1 MPKLLFV
8 LVFLLP
14 AIESVAQSRLLDR
27 SPDVDTLRVTDD
39 RVLRLKPFL
48 VPESVRVFQQGT
60 RIDSTKYEV
69 GARFGVL
76 MLGASFVPGDTVV
89 VSYEALPFTFEDTYR
104 AVPQVI
110 GNQASVLTGPR
121 RTASERDFAGES
133 AGSIFGSS
141 RLRKSGSITRGVIAG
156 NNQDATIESGLRMQ
170 LSGEIVDGVN
180 LRAVLT
186 DENTPILPE
195 GTTQRI
201 NEFDRVFIEVSS
213 RRGTAQLGDFDLAVT
228 GPEFA
233 QFNRKLQ
240 GAKVEGLLPTAHR
253 FYRGG
258 SVTAAGATSR
268 GTFRSQEINGLE
280 GVQGPYRLE
289 GQFGERFIIVV
300 PGTEVV
306 YIDGRRTTRGETND
320 YTIDYATAEITF
332 TPRQIITANKRI
344 TVEFQ
349 YSTNQFTRTLV
360 AASVTSRFGPSN
372 RDAGRL
378 SLTVIREADGK
389 DFNEEFGLT
398 STDSLLLAES
408 GDGVAAR
415 SGAELVGYDPE
426 ASFVQ
431 YIRQPR
437 PFSDV
442 TDDSIFVA
450 LNAEPN
456 PGTPVFRVQF
466 SRVQPGAGSY
476 VRSGRSVN
484 GILYEF
490 AGPGMGDYEPI
501 RVLPKPRLQ
510 QVVDLRG
517 EVEPVAGLQLFG
529 EWASSTDN
537 QNRLSSLDT
546 SDDDGHAYTVG
557 LRAPP
562 LSIGLGGAAVAAEFR
577 RRFVHEHFR
586 SFNRIREVEFGRK
599 WNLDGRSAGVAGGNS
614 LGVAETTD
622 EAAVEA
628 RFNSRSFLRGE
639 WGSFSLGSNFH
650 AIRRKGIAEFGTEE
664 GGSLKYSSEYVTST
678 DRGLDRRGKW
688 LRQLGSVRYTNLLGP
703 ITPSVEVEHEDRRQR
718 DLTADSL
725 TGASLAFVE
734 VRPALTYALQHLEL
748 GSSADI
754 RSERFV
760 LDGRLQ
766 DAATGWTIRGFFTY
780 RSGLKFSTD
789 GNVGVRRRRFRD
801 RFRISQ
807 GRQNSE
813 SVVMRWKG
821 SYRPFKRAV
830 DASWFYEAQTER
842 TPKLQEIYVRTGP
855 ELGQFVWTDFNGDGA
870 IQIDEFIP
878 ETTPNEG
885 NYVKTFVPSDSLF
898 SIIGVQARLR
908 VAIDPGKVWSRDL
921 GGVKRILGQ
930 VSTRTTLEVLE
941 KSQRQELKDIYLLRL
956 RNFRKPGSTL
966 NGRLLIR
973 QEVSLFKRRTDYGF
987 DFAFSQVRNLTDL
1000 AAGLEERF
1008 INSVQLSGRYR
1019 PVRTVAAS
1027 LTVTTDINRTES
1039 ANFASRQFDLKTLR
1053 VVPDVTYSPNRSW
1066 QVKIGADIAD
1076 KKDRRFERSARIIK
1090 LPVEVRHNRARKLQV
1105 TGRVEVADVTLQ
1117 GEADG
1122 FAQFELTDGRGAGR
1136 SFLWSASARYAIN
1149 QFIRATLSYDGRSPA
1164 AAPTLHTVRMQVS
1177 AIF

>member
-8 LVFLLP
+8 LVLFLP
-14 AIESVAQSRLLDR
+14 AIGSAAQSHVLDHGA
-27 SPDVDTLRVTDD
+27 DTDTLTVPED
-39 RVLRLKPFL
+39 RVIRLKPFL
-48 VPESVRVFQQGT
+48 VPESVRVFRQGV
-60 RIDSTKYEV
+60 RVDSSEYKV
-69 GARFGVL
+69 DARFGIL
-76 MLGASFVPGDTVV
+76 TLGASFVPNDPVV
-89 VSYEALPFTFEDTYR
+89 VAYEAFPFNFEDTYS

-110 GNQASVLTGPR
+110 GNQASVSAER
-121 RTASERDFAGES
+121 RPAASERDLSGGAE
-133 AGSIFGSS
+133 SIFGAS

-195 GTTQRI
+195 GTTQKI

-213 RRGTAQLGDFDLAVT
+213 RRGTAQLGDFDLALT

-233 QFNRKLQ
+233 QLSRKLQ
-240 GAKVEGLLPTAHR
+240 GAKVEGRLPAADR

-268 GTFRSQEINGLE
+268 GTFRSQEISGLE

-306 YIDGRRTTRGETND
+306 YIDGRRMTRGETND
-320 YTIDYATAEITF
+320 YVIDYATAEITF
-332 TPRQIITANKRI
+332 TPSQIVTANTRITA
-344 TVEFQ
+344 EFQ

-360 AASVTSRFGPSN
+360 AASVTSRFGPAN
-372 RDAGRL
+372 RDAGRF
-378 SLTVIREADGK
+378 SLTLIREADGK

-398 STDSLLLAES
+398 SADSLLLAES

-415 SGAELVGYDPE
+415 SGAEIIAYDPE

-431 YIRQPR
+431 YVREQR
-437 PFSDV
+437 PFSQV
-442 TDDSIFVA
+442 SDDSIFVA
-450 LNAEPN
+450 LTSQPE
-456 PGTPVFRVQF
+456 PGTQVFRVQF
-466 SRVQPGAGSY
+466 SRVGLGAGSY

-490 AGPGMGDYEPI
+490 VGPGMGEYEPI

-510 QVVDLRG
+510 QVVDLQG
-517 EVEPVAGLQLFG
+517 EVAPIAGLQLFG
-529 EWASSTDN
+529 EWATSTNN
-537 QNRLSSLDT
+537 QNRLSSLDAT
-546 SDDDGHAYTVG
+546 DDDGHAYTVG
-557 LRAPP
+557 VRSDPF
-562 LSIGLGGAAVAAEFR
+562 SIGLGGVTLDGEIR

-586 SFNRIREVEFGRK
+586 SFNRIRDVEFGRK
-599 WNLDGRSAGVAGGNS
+599 WNLDGRSTGVAGGNS
-614 LGVAETTD
+614 AGAEETTD
-622 EAAVEA
+622 EVSIEA
-628 RFNSRSFLRGE
+628 RFAPESFVRGE
-639 WGSFSLGSNFH
+639 WGSFSLGSDFD
-650 AIRRKGIAEFGTEE
+650 AIRRKGIAEFETQQGA
-664 GGSLKYSSEYVTST
+664 SLTIDSEYITST
-678 DRGLDRRGKW
+678 DRGLERRGKW
-688 LRQLGSVRYTNLLGP
+688 LRQSGRVMYRNLVGP
-703 ITPSVEVEHEDRRQR
+703 ITPSVEIEHEDRRQR
-718 DLTADSL
+718 DTGEDSL
-725 TGASLAFVE
+725 TAASLSFVE
-734 VRPALTYALQHLEL
+734 IRPTLTFSRGSLDL

-766 DAATGWTIRGFFTY
+766 DAANGWTIRGFFSY
-780 RSGLKFSTD
+780 RAGSQFSTD
-789 GNVGVRRRRFRD
+789 GNLGVRRRRFRD
-801 RFRISQ
+801 RFRIAQ

-821 SYRPFKRAV
+821 SYRPFGRAI

-855 ELGQFVWTDFNGDGA
+855 ELGQFVWTDFNQDGA

-885 NYVKTFVPSDSLF
+885 NYVKTFVPSDTLF
-898 SIIGVQARLR
+898 AIIGVQARLR
-908 VAIDPGKVWSRDL
+908 LAVDPAKVWKQAP
-921 GGVKRILGQ
+921 GGLRGALAK
-930 VSTRTTLEVLE
+930 VSARTTLEVLE
-941 KSQRQELKDIYLLRL
+941 KSQRQDLKDIYLLKL
-956 RNFRKPGSTL
+956 NKFRKPGSTL

-987 DFAFSQVRNLTDL
+987 DFVFSEVRNLTDL
-1000 AAGLEERF
+1000 AAGLENRF
-1008 INSVQLSGRYR
+1008 ISSVQLSGRYR
-1019 PVRTVAAS
+1019 PVRTFATS
-1027 LTVTTDINRTES
+1027 LTVSTDVNRTES
-1039 ANFASRQFDLKTLR
+1039 ANFASRQFDLKTRR
-1053 VVPDVTYSPNRSW
+1053 VVPDVAYSPNRSW
-1066 QVKIGADIAD
+1066 QVKVQVDIAD
-1076 KKDRRFERSARIIK
+1076 KKDRRFERSARIVK
-1090 LPVEVRHNRARKLQV
+1090 LPLEVRHNRARKLQV
-1105 TGRVEVADVTLQ
+1105 TGRIEVADVTLK
-1117 GEADG
+1117 GDADG

-1164 AAPTLHTVRMQVS
+1164 DAPTLHTVRMQVS